1 MPIRKKRRPTA
12 QEAAKYRADGQQ
24 VPMYVYVDPATQTI
38 SDGAGGASYAC
49 DTSSS
54 SSGGSSYS
62 GGGGASSG
70 FDGGSSCGGE

>member
-1 MPIRKKRRPTA
+1 MPIGKKRRPTA
-12 QEAAKYRADGQQ
+12 RETAKYRANGQR
-24 VPMYVYVDPATQTI
+24 VPMYVYVDSATQTI

-54 SSGGSSYS
+54 PSGGGSYS
-62 GGGGASSG
+62 DGGGASSD